1 MLSTALR
8 AYLLSR
14 PEIRNL
20 IGTRIYPGWIPE
32 NAPMPS
38 VAYLEVSGVRHHD
51 IDVAFPRYQFSCFS
65 TRYLEAKEIADEI
78 RKALQRYKGD
88 ISGTRVIQGVHEGT
102 FEQYERDTGI
112 YHVAI
117 DFKIIY
123 RE

>member
-1 MLSTALR
+1 MFSTALR
-8 AYLLSR
+8 SYLLSI
-14 PEIRNL
+14 PEITAL
-20 IGTRIYPGWIPE
+20 IGTRLYSGWIPE